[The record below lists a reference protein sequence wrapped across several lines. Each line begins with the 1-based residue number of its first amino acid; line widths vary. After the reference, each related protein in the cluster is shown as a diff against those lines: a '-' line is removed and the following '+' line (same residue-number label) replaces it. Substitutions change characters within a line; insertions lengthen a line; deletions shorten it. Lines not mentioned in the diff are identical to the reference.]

1 MNADRPPNL
10 NPRLNG
16 KASRPRVEKTAFMVG
31 NGNDQFTQL
40 WCDGAARY
48 GWENVQ
54 HLPVLRPHHPRL
66 VLIFP
71 DEQTFQKASK
81 ALHGT
86 DKECVVVVQ
95 RGYYRNDEKWL
106 TLTCVPPSDHDGLNL
121 AIGTGQ
127 EGHMFMQYALSSLEH
142 SLADIRSIVLGLNM
156 HVPSTYPP
164 RASFIDT
171 KETIRRIRL
180 CDAYD
185 FSPPELALRRENV
198 LVVAAHIESTQ
209 YLQVLEA
216 RLAIIVAA
224 FRYTHV
230 IIVYSSSYEVGSI
243 LHLDIGAPI
252 TPLVDKL
259 NTTRDA
265 GKYYLAAKAVK
276 TSDGQAPNKLTFIN
290 DAFYLLPDVR
300 LEDCASRTIALEND
314 HALVGMVSS
323 SSPSY
328 HLQSWWLSFTL
339 PSAMDDFLTL
349 LSMMRLPVNASSTI
363 ELGAI
368 PWPVIDQMEVCGIQ
382 YLTRKYKS
390 AAVYPAHLI
399 TPLNIMGLET
409 KASTLAF
416 QYLLDSGFPF
426 FKRSTIRACLLRQN
440 DFPSDISEILKSGHE
455 GKLI

>member
-1 MNADRPPNL
+1 MHASRPPNL

-16 KASRPRVEKTAFMVG
+16 KASRPRVQRTAFMVG
-31 NGNDQFTQL
+31 NGDDHLTQL
-40 WCDGAARY
+40 WCDGAARH

-54 HLPVLRPHHPRL
+54 HLPVLRPHNPRL

-86 DKECVVVVQ
+86 DKECVVVVK
-95 RGYYRNDEKWL
+95 RGYCRNDEKWL
-106 TLTCVPPSDHDGLNL
+106 TLTCVPPSDHAGLDL

-142 SLADIRSIVLGLNM
+142 SLADIRSIVVGLNM
-156 HVPSTYPP
+156 HVPSVYPP
-164 RASFIDT
+164 RPSFIDT
-171 KETIRRIRL
+171 KATIQRIRL

-185 FSPPELALRRENV
+185 YSPPELVLQRENV
-198 LVVAAHIESTQ
+198 LVVASHIESAQ
-209 YLQVLEA
+209 YLRALEG
-216 RLAIIVAA
+216 RLRRIVTA

-230 IIVYSSSYEVGSI
+230 IIVYSSSYDVGSI
-243 LHLDIGAPI
+243 QHLDIGAPI
-252 TPLVDKL
+252 TSLVDRL

-300 LEDCASRTIALEND
+300 LEDCASRTIALEKD

-323 SSPSY
+323 VSPSY

-339 PSAMDDFLTL
+339 PSAMEDFMTL

-363 ELGAI
+363 ELGTI
-368 PWPVIDQMEVCGIQ
+368 PWPVIDQMEICGTG
-382 YLTRKYKS
+382 YLIRKYK
-390 AAVYPAHLI
+390 AVAVYPSHLI
-399 TPLNIMGLET
+399 TPLNIMGLEN

-426 FKRSTIRACLLRQN
+426 FKRSTIRACLPRQN